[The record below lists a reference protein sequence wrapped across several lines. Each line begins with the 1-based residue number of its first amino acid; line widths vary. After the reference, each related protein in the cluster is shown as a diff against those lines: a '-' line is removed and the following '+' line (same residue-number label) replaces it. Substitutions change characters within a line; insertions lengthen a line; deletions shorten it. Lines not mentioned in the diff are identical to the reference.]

1 MHTENLKEK
10 GFMLGMDQMNLNTF
24 LDYFEIIN
32 MGTVKSKLLL
42 TFAILDGVDGDGFVS
57 EDNFEAVV
65 SMMLEVKAYLTG
77 E

>member
-1 MHTENLKEK
+1 
-10 GFMLGMDQMNLNTF
+10 MLGMDQMNLNTF